1 MARVSE
7 MAAGGPPRDNV
18 RAAML
23 ADVGVVGNGQITAL
37 VRADGSVPWCCW
49 PRPDGDPV
57 FCGLLTE
64 TTADSWGVFSISL
77 VEQSEC
83 ELHYRR
89 NTAILESSARDA
101 RGNVIRIITWCPRYQ
116 RQGRL
121 YRPTMLIRR
130 IEPVRGRPA
139 VRIHLRPASN
149 YGARA
154 YQRHLGS
161 HHVRFSD
168 VSQALR
174 VTTDAPVSYLAE
186 ERVFILDRPVDLVLH
201 DDETLAAPAHEVTA
215 EALRSTSRYWEQWVR
230 GLAVPFEW
238 QEATI
243 RAAIT
248 LQLCT
253 YDDNGSVLAA
263 PTTSIPESAG
273 SGRNWDYRYC
283 WLRDAYFTV
292 QAMNRLGAT
301 GAMEAFLRYLDDV
314 VVREGD
320 SPLQPVYGITGE
332 RDLSERTVQTL
343 AGVEGMGPVRVGNLA
358 YRQRQNDVY
367 GSVILASTQYF
378 FDDRLENPGD
388 IAQFERLEALG
399 ERAVP
404 LFDQPDAGIW
414 EFRGTERRH
423 TFSAAM
429 CWAACDR
436 LGRIAGRL
444 QLAERAEYWRKRADD
459 LRDKVLSR
467 AYHESRGTLSASFD
481 VDVVDA
487 SLLLLPELGILEWR
501 DPRFLRTLEAIER
514 ELRVGD
520 FLLRYRHQDDFGVTI
535 NAFTVCSFW
544 WANALAGTGRVDA
557 ARALFQKLL
566 SVRNCVGLLSEH
578 VDPATGAL
586 WGNFPQTYSMVGII
600 TTAMRLSRR
609 WEDEV

>member
-1 MARVSE
+1 MAGTGKTLNDNARASTL
-7 MAAGGPPRDNV
+7 AG
-18 RAAML
+18 
-23 ADVGVVGNGQITAL
+23 VGVVGNGQITAL
-37 VRADGSVPWCCW
+37 VRDDGSVPWCCW

-64 TTADSWGVFSISL
+64 TTPDSWGVFSISL
-77 VEQSEC
+77 VGQTEC
-83 ELHYRR
+83 ELYYRR
-89 NTAILESSARDA
+89 NTAILESRARDA

-116 RQGRL
+116 RQGRV

-130 IEPVRGRPA
+130 IEPVKGRPA
-139 VRIHLRPASN
+139 VCIQLRPAGG

-154 YQRHLGS
+154 YERQLGS
-161 HHVRFSD
+161 HHVRFFD
-168 VSQALR
+168 TLQALR

-186 ERVFILDRPVDLVLH
+186 ERVFVLERPVDLVLH
-201 DDETLAAPAHEVTA
+201 DDETLSAPAHEVTA
-215 EALRSTSRYWEQWVR
+215 ETLRSTSRYWEQWVR
-230 GLAVPFEW
+230 GLAIPFEW

-263 PTTSIPESAG
+263 PTTSIPEAAD

-388 IAQFERLEALG
+388 IAQFERLESLG

-444 QLAERAEYWRKRADD
+444 QLAERASYWRQRADD

-467 AYHESRGTLSASFD
+467 AYRESLGTLSASFD
-481 VDVVDA
+481 DDVIDA

-501 DPRFLRTLEAIER
+501 DPRFVRTLEAIER

-520 FLLRYRHQDDFGVTI
+520 FLLRYRHADDFGAAT

>member
-1 MARVSE
+1 M
-7 MAAGGPPRDNV
+7 MAADVDPREHA
-18 RAAML
+18 RAGAL

-64 TTADSWGVFSISL
+64 TTPESWGVFSISL
-77 VEQSEC
+77 VEQNEC

-101 RGNVIRIITWCPRYQ
+101 RGNVIRITTWCPRYQ

-130 IEPVRGRPA
+130 IEPLKGRPA
-139 VRIHLRPASN
+139 VRIHLRPAGS

-154 YQRHLGS
+154 YQRQLGS

-186 ERVFILDRPVDLVLH
+186 ERVFVLDRPVDLVLH
-201 DDETLAAPAHEVTA
+201 DDETLSAPAHEVTA
-215 EALRSTSRYWEQWVR
+215 EALRSTCRYWEQWVR

-358 YRQRQNDVY
+358 YRQRQHDVY
-367 GSVILASTQYF
+367 GSVILASTQCF
-378 FDDRLENPGD
+378 FDNRLENPGD

-444 QLAERAEYWRKRADD
+444 GLAERAGYWRQRADD
-459 LRDKVLSR
+459 LRDQVLSR
-467 AYHESRGTLSASFD
+467 AYRESRGTLSASFD
-481 VDVVDA
+481 ADVIDA

-520 FLLRYRHQDDFGVTI
+520 FLLRYRHPDDFGATI

-544 WANALAGTGRVDA
+544 WANALAGTGRVEA

>member
-1 MARVSE
+1 
-7 MAAGGPPRDNV
+7 MAAAAAGLEPRTSAGV
-18 RAAML
+18 L
-23 ADVGVVGNGQITAL
+23 ADVGIVGNGQITAL

-57 FCGLLTE
+57 FCGLLSGDS
-64 TTADSWGVFSISL
+64 ADGWGLFGISL
-77 VEQSEC
+77 AAQSEC
-83 ELHYRR
+83 SLRYRR
-89 NTAILESSARDA
+89 NTAILESMASDRQ
-101 RGNVIRIITWCPRYQ
+101 GNTIRVLTWCPRYV

-130 IEPVRGRPA
+130 IEPVSGRPA
-139 VRIHLRPASN
+139 VQIRLRPAGN

-154 YQRHLGS
+154 YQRQLGS
-161 HHVRFSD
+161 HHVRFLD
-168 VSQALR
+168 VTQSLR

-186 ERVFILDRPVDLVLH
+186 ERVFMLDRPVDLVLS
-201 DDETLAAPAHEVTA
+201 DDETLSAPAHEIAA

-248 LQLCT
+248 LQLCS

-263 PTTSIPESAG
+263 PTTSIPEAAG

-283 WLRDAYFTV
+283 WLRDAYFSV

-301 GAMEAFLRYLDDV
+301 DAMEAFLRYLDDV
-314 VVREGD
+314 VVRQGD

-332 RDLSERTVQTL
+332 QDLSERVVDTL
-343 AGVEGMGPVRVGNLA
+343 AGVAGMGPVRVGNLA
-358 YRQRQNDVY
+358 YRQRQHDVY
-367 GSVILASTQYF
+367 GAVILAATQCF
-378 FDDRLENPGD
+378 FDERLERPGD
-388 IAQFERLEALG
+388 VDQFERLEALG
-399 ERAVP
+399 ERALP

-423 TFSAAM
+423 TLSGAM

-444 QLAERAEYWRKRADD
+444 GRPQRARYWRERAARLQQQVLERAWD
-459 LRDKVLSR
+459 
-467 AYHESRGTLSASFD
+467 ESRGTLSASFD
-481 VDVVDA
+481 EEVLDA

-501 DPRFLRTLEAIER
+501 DPRFMRTLTAIER
-514 ELRVGD
+514 ELRAGD
-520 FLLRYRHQDDFGVTI
+520 FLLRYRHPDDFGSTT

-544 WANALAGTGRVDA
+544 WANALAGTGQLQA
-557 ARALFQKLL
+557 ARELFSKLL
-566 SVRNCVGLLSEH
+566 AVRNCVGLLSEH
-578 VDPATGAL
+578 VDPLTGTL

-600 TTAMRLSRR
+600 TTAIRLSRR

>member
-1 MARVSE
+1 VSSAQSE
-7 MAAGGPPRDNV
+7 PLGGDKGL
-18 RAAML
+18 L

-37 VRADGSVPWCCW
+37 VHANGDIPWCCW

-64 TTADSWGVFSISL
+64 TGEDSWGVYSITL
-77 VEQSEC
+77 LNQVEC
-83 ELHYRR
+83 ELRYLR
-89 NTAILESSARDA
+89 NTAILESTARDVH
-101 RGNVIRIITWCPRYQ
+101 GNAIRILTWCPRYV

-130 IEPVRGRPA
+130 IEPVSGRPA
-139 VRIHLRPASN
+139 VRIRLRPAGN

-154 YQRHLGS
+154 YHRQLGS
-161 HHVRFSD
+161 HHVRFFD
-168 VSQALR
+168 AMQALR
-174 VTTDAPVSYLAE
+174 VTTDSPVSYLVE
-186 ERVFILDRPVDLVLH
+186 ERVFVLDRPVDLVLC

-215 EALRSTSRYWEQWVR
+215 EGLRSTVRYWEQWVR
-230 GLAVPFEW
+230 GLAIPFEW

-263 PTTSIPESAG
+263 PTTSIPEYAG

-292 QAMNRLGAT
+292 QAMNRLGVT
-301 GAMEAFLRYLDDV
+301 GPMEAFLRYLDDV
-314 VVREGD
+314 VTREGD
-320 SPLQPVYGITGE
+320 APLQPVYGITGE
-332 RDLSERTVQTL
+332 RDLSERTVETL

-358 YRQRQNDVY
+358 YRQRQHDVY
-367 GSVILASTQYF
+367 GSVILASTQCF
-378 FDDRLENPGD
+378 FDERLEQPGD
-388 IAQFERLEALG
+388 AAQFERLEALG

-414 EFRGTERRH
+414 EFRGREHRH

-436 LGRIAGRL
+436 LARIATRL
-444 QLAERAEYWRKRADD
+444 ELPERSRYWRERADT
-459 LRDKVLSR
+459 LREKVLAS
-467 AYHESRGTLSASFD
+467 AWNESRGTLSASFD
-481 VDVVDA
+481 ADVIDA
-487 SLLLLPELGILEWR
+487 SLLLLPELGILDWR
-501 DPRFLRTLEAIER
+501 DSRFTRTLAALEQ

-520 FLLRYRHQDDFGVTI
+520 FLLRYRHPDDFGDTV

-544 WANALAGTGRVDA
+544 WANALAGTGRLEA
-557 ARALFQKLL
+557 ARELFNKLL
-566 SVRNCVGLLSEH
+566 AVRNCVGLLSEH

-600 TTAMRLSRR
+600 TTASRLSRR

>member
-1 MARVSE
+1 MAT
-7 MAAGGPPRDNV
+7 AAQLQAQHGP
-18 RAAML
+18 AGTL

-57 FCGLLTE
+57 FCGLL
-64 TTADSWGVFSISL
+64 AAGGDDSSWGVFDISL
-77 VEQSEC
+77 VGQSESHLQYC
-83 ELHYRR
+83 R
-89 NTAILESSARDA
+89 NTAILESVALDTH
-101 RGNVIRIITWCPRYQ
+101 GNAIRILSWCPRYL

-130 IEPVRGRPA
+130 IEPINGRPS
-139 VRIHLRPASN
+139 VLIRLRPAGN
-149 YGARA
+149 YGARGFRR
-154 YQRHLGS
+154 QLGS
-161 HHVRFSD
+161 HHVRFFDAAQS
-168 VSQALR
+168 LR

-186 ERVFILDRPVDLVLH
+186 ERVFILDRPVDLVLS
-201 DDETLAAPAHEVTA
+201 DDETLSAPAHEVAA
-215 EALRSTSRYWEQWVR
+215 EALRSTRRYWEQWVR
-230 GLAVPFEW
+230 GLSIPFEW

-263 PTTSIPESAG
+263 PTTSIPEAAG

-301 GAMEAFLRYLDDV
+301 DAMEAFLRYLDDV
-314 VVREGD
+314 VARQGA

-332 RDLSERTVQTL
+332 ADLSERTVETL
-343 AGVEGMGPVRVGNLA
+343 SGVEGMGPVRVGNLA

-378 FDDRLENPGD
+378 FDERLEHPGD
-388 IAQFERLEALG
+388 VAQFERLEALG
-399 ERAVP
+399 ERALP

-423 TFSAAM
+423 TFSGAM

-436 LGRIAGRL
+436 LARIARRL
-444 QLAERAEYWRKRADD
+444 GLAERARGWRERADA
-459 LRDKVLSR
+459 LRTRVI
-467 AYHESRGTLSASFD
+467 AHAWNESRGIFSASFD
-481 VDVVDA
+481 EEVIDA
-487 SLLLLPELGILEWR
+487 SLLLLPELGIVEWR
-501 DPRFLRTLEAIER
+501 DPRFVRTLEAIES
-514 ELRVGD
+514 ELRAGD
-520 FLLRYRHQDDFGVTI
+520 FLVRYRHEDDFGATT

-544 WANALAGTGRVDA
+544 WANALAGTGRIEA
-557 ARALFQKLL
+557 ARELFGKLL
-566 SVRNCVGLLSEH
+566 AVRNQVGLLSEH
-578 VDPATGAL
+578 VDPTNGTL

-600 TTAMRLSRR
+600 TTAIRLSRR

>member
-1 MARVSE
+1 
-7 MAAGGPPRDNV
+7 MAAAV
-18 RAAML
+18 AASLGREPAAGTL

-57 FCGLLTE
+57 FCGLLTAE
-64 TTADSWGVFSISL
+64 TRDESWGVFSISL
-77 VEQSEC
+77 VGQSEWRL
-83 ELHYRR
+83 EYRR
-89 NTAILESSARDA
+89 NTAILESLAGDRH
-101 RGNVIRIITWCPRYQ
+101 GNAIRVLSWCPRYL

-139 VRIHLRPASN
+139 VQVRLRPAGN
-149 YGARA
+149 YGARV
-154 YQRHLGS
+154 YQRQLGS
-161 HHVRFSD
+161 HHVRFFDATQS
-168 VSQALR
+168 LR

-186 ERVFILDRPVDLVLH
+186 ERVFVLDRPVDLVLS
-201 DDETLAAPAHEVTA
+201 DDETLAAPAHEVAA

-230 GLAVPFEW
+230 GLAIPFEW

-301 GAMEAFLRYLDDV
+301 DAMEAFLRYLDDV
-314 VVREGD
+314 VVRQGE

-332 RDLSERTVQTL
+332 RDLSERTVETL

-358 YRQRQNDVY
+358 YRQRQHDVY

-378 FDDRLENPGD
+378 FDERLEHPGNVD
-388 IAQFERLEALG
+388 QFERLEALG
-399 ERAVP
+399 ERALP

-423 TFSAAM
+423 TFSGAM

-436 LGRIAGRL
+436 LARIARRLRL
-444 QLAERAEYWRKRADD
+444 QERARYWRERADT
-459 LRDKVLSR
+459 LQTQVLGH
-467 AYHESRGTLSASFD
+467 AWNESRGALSACFD
-481 VDVVDA
+481 DDVIDA

-501 DPRFLRTLEAIER
+501 DPRFTRTLEAIER

-520 FLLRYRHQDDFGVTI
+520 FLLRYRHPDDFGATT

-544 WANALAGTGRVDA
+544 WANALAGTGRMEA
-557 ARALFQKLL
+557 ARELFAKLL
-566 SVRNCVGLLSEH
+566 AVRNCVGLLSEH
-578 VDPATGAL
+578 VDPATGTL
-586 WGNFPQTYSMVGII
+586 WGNFPQTYSMVGVI
-600 TTAMRLSRR
+600 TTAIRLSRR

>member
-1 MARVSE
+1 MENSVKT
-7 MAAGGPPRDNV
+7 AATGRS
-18 RAAML
+18 ATL

-49 PRPDGDPV
+49 PRPDGDPI
-57 FCGLLTE
+57 FCDLLSPPSQPRST
-64 TTADSWGVFSISL
+64 GVFRIS
-77 VEQSEC
+77 VVGQTAC

-89 NTAILESSARDA
+89 NTAILESIARDA
-101 RGNVIRIITWCPRYQ
+101 RGNAIRVISWCPRYL
-116 RQGRL
+116 RHGRL
-121 YRPTMLIRR
+121 YRPAMLIRR
-130 IEPVRGRPA
+130 IEPVSGRPTVQIQ
-139 VRIHLRPASN
+139 VRPTAD

-154 YQRHLGS
+154 LEMQLGS
-161 HHVRFSD
+161 HHVRFVD
-168 VSQALR
+168 ADHALR
-174 VTTDAPVSYLAE
+174 VTTDSPVSYLAE
-186 ERVFILDRPVDLVLH
+186 EREFVLERPLDLVLH
-201 DDETLAAPAHEVTA
+201 DDETLTVPAHEVA
-215 EALRSTSRYWEQWVR
+215 DESLRATTRYWGEWVR
-230 GLAVPFEW
+230 GLAIPFEW
-238 QEATI
+238 QAETI

-292 QAMNRLGAT
+292 QALNRLGAT

-314 VVREGD
+314 VARQGD
-320 SPLQPVYGITGE
+320 APLQPVYGITGE
-332 RDLSERTVQTL
+332 ADLSERSVATL

-358 YRQRQNDVY
+358 YRQRQHDVY
-367 GSVILASTQYF
+367 GSVILAATQTF
-378 FDDRLENPGD
+378 FDERLDHPGD
-388 IAQFERLEALG
+388 IDQYHRLEALG
-399 ERAVP
+399 ERAAP

-436 LGRIAGRL
+436 LARIGLRL
-444 QLAERAEYWRKRADD
+444 QQHERARYWRERADAMRTEI
-459 LRDKVLSR
+459 LKYAWS
-467 AYHESRGTLSASFD
+467 EQRGTLSASFD
-481 VDVVDA
+481 DEVIDA
-487 SLLLLPELGILEWR
+487 SLLLLPEVGILEWR
-501 DPRFLRTLEAIER
+501 DPRFIRTLEAIER

-520 FLLRYRHQDDFGVTI
+520 FLLRYRHPDDFGDTT

-544 WANALAGTGRVDA
+544 WANALAGTGRLEA
-557 ARALFQKLL
+557 ARALFGKLL
-566 SVRNCVGLLSEH
+566 AVRNCVGLLSEH
-578 VDPATGAL
+578 VDPTSGTL

-600 TTAMRLSRR
+600 TTASRLSRR